1 MKFACKSPVGFDQQG
16 TAAIM
21 KREFVERLTKLTN
34 CRTWCFTVSL
44 GESRNTGFA
53 DVCLD
58 DRDNLATSGNEKDSS
73 LGSLMVSG
81 VVTSCRDAF
90 LSF

>member
-1 MKFACKSPVGFDQQG
+1 MFNQINQLHNVVLSSS
-16 TAAIM
+16 T
-21 KREFVERLTKLTN
+21 
-34 CRTWCFTVSL
+34 TVSL

-58 DRDNLATSGNEKDSS
+58 DGDNLATSGNEKDSS

-81 VVTSCRDAF
+81 VVTSCRDTF